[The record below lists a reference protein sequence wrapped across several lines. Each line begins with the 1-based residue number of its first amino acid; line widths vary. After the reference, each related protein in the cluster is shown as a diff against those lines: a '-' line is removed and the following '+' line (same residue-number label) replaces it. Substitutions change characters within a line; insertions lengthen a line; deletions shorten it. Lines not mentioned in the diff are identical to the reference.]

1 MARTKTK
8 EPFDQVIFISD
19 VHFGKGNIE
28 KLQIIKDYFY
38 NFGYEVKEDLIK
50 NAFNERFSSSTSDD
64 NATYKVEEIYDGD
77 ELDKIKTTIFLN
89 LKQD

>member
-1 MARTKTK
+1 MFSETLIK
-8 EPFDQVIFISD
+8 D
-19 VHFGKGNIE
+19 V
-28 KLQIIKDYFY
+28 LKDYFY

-50 NAFNERFSSSTSDD
+50 KAFNERFSSSTSDD
-64 NATYKVEEIYDGD
+64 NTTYKVEEIYDGD

>member
-1 MARTKTK
+1 MKKR
-8 EPFDQVIFISD
+8 
-19 VHFGKGNIE
+19 
-28 KLQIIKDYFY
+28 
-38 NFGYEVKEDLIK
+38 EDLIK
-50 NAFNERFSSSTSDD
+50 KAFNERFSSSTSGD